1 MRMERKEKRANVV
14 EYSQQ
19 LNPGDRYGGA
29 QHTVLS
35 TFLFYILYA
44 TQQKVRKQKNLFPY
58 FLRRV
63 RLAGAT
69 P

>member
-1 MRMERKEKRANVV
+1 MV

-19 LNPGDRYGGA
+19 LNPGDRVGGA
-29 QHTVLS
+29 QHAVLS
-35 TFLFYILYA
+35 IFLFYILYA
-44 TQQKVRKQKNLFPY
+44 TQQKMRKQKKPQFPY
-58 FLRRV
+58 FLRRG